1 MPRVDDFV
9 HALKLAREMLP
20 GRDPAALCR
29 NAGASLRSLPEGKV
43 IALPF
48 FLRQVEI
55 TCPGGLI
62 TYEGGADAPS
72 LQEQGLILHYLLG
85 ACDIPPKGELI
96 TFRETPTGEFY
107 YRPFVNRAQ
116 IPLVNTFGAAPDLFL
131 KAGLKAGGTA
141 AGVGDASLTF
151 HPLPK
156 VPVTLVLWQ
165 GDDEFPPTGNIL
177 FDGHI
182 KHFLDGEDIAFLA
195 GIVVYRLMAQAAHD
209 R

>member
-1 MPRVDDFV
+1 
-9 HALKLAREMLP
+9 MLP

>member
-1 MPRVDDFV
+1 
-9 HALKLAREMLP
+9 MLP

-107 YRPFVNRAQ
+107 YQPFVNRAQ

-165 GDDEFPPTGNIL
+165 GDNEFPPTGNIL